1 MSKKSKEKNLEEKE
15 TSGTPDQE
23 KSIEEK
29 SDKEVEKL
37 KEELKEQKEMFLRT
51 AAEYDNYR
59 KRTQRDRITT
69 YNEALSDT
77 VAEFLPL
84 ADNFEFALS
93 SVKESSSEDY
103 VKGIEML
110 KKQFDGILN
119 KLKVETFGEQGED
132 FDPNIHN
139 AVAHI
144 EDETLGENSLSQV
157 FRKGYKI
164 GDRVI
169 RHAMV
174 QVAN

>member
-1 MSKKSKEKNLEEKE
+1 MSKKSKGKNLEEKE

-84 ADNFEFALS
+84 ADNF
-93 SVKESSSEDY
+93 
-103 VKGIEML
+103 
-110 KKQFDGILN
+110 
-119 KLKVETFGEQGED
+119 
-132 FDPNIHN
+132 
-139 AVAHI
+139 
-144 EDETLGENSLSQV
+144 
-157 FRKGYKI
+157 
-164 GDRVI
+164 
-169 RHAMV
+169 
-174 QVAN
+174 